1 MSTATVQ
8 VESWSDPIT
17 GEVRSV
23 LSDQLQAFLLTR
35 RWYREKAKRIRA
47 VRVEDVI
54 TVEQRRFYLIPIA
67 VEDQEGEVQTY
78 LFGIGIDKSDE
89 TESEDESQRISLLR
103 LRLADGEERTLSDG
117 FSHPDFRR
125 AILSAIETGQ
135 SFRGAE
141 SEFAACRTEAFSR
154 VAGEPALALESKL
167 SRAEQSNTSIVY
179 GDKLILKVFRKL
191 EPGLNPDVEMGT
203 YLTNRGFKN
212 TPALAGQ
219 INYVRPQKDPAC
231 AAILQQFVPNRG
243 DAWSYTLDTLSLFYK
258 TYATDRFDLPKLESH
273 HPLELSQ
280 RDALGVEH
288 RLIGNYLA
296 SARLLGVR
304 TAEMHAALTDMNAG
318 PEFVP
323 ELVTFENRKELYE
336 SALAQTNLT
345 YGLLRD
351 HQSAL
356 TGVPAFQ
363 AAKIIEKET
372 DVRERLRP
380 LLDSHVEAYRIRH
393 HGDYHLGQVL
403 YTGGDFM
410 IIDFEGEPAV
420 PLEERRRKQLVM
432 RDVAGMLRSFQY
444 AAFAALFDHAERT
457 ACSEEQLASFEPLA
471 SFWTA
476 CTGAEY
482 LRGYFDRADGKPFV
496 SPTYSERRRLLDV
509 FLLQKA
515 LYEVAYELNN
525 RPSWVRIPLQGIL
538 TLV

>member
-17 GEVRSV
+17 EEVRSV
-23 LSDQLQAFLLTR
+23 LSDRLQAFLLTR
-35 RWYREKAKRIRA
+35 RWYREKAKQIRA

-67 VEDQEGEVQTY
+67 VEDQGGDTQTY

-89 TESEDESQRISLLR
+89 PQTEDESQRISLVR

-117 FSHPDFRR
+117 FSDPDFRR
-125 AILSAIETGQ
+125 AILSAIEAGR
-135 SFRGAE
+135 SFHGAE
-141 SEFAACRTEAFSR
+141 SELAACRTEAFSK
-154 VAGEPALALESKL
+154 VAGESPLAFESKL
-167 SRAEQSNTSIVY
+167 SRAEQSNTSIIY
-179 GDKLILKVFRKL
+179 GDKLILKIFRKL
-191 EPGLNPDVEMGT
+191 EPGLNPDVEMGM
-203 YLTNRGFKN
+203 YLTNRGFRN

-219 INYVRPQKDPAC
+219 ITYVRPRKDPAY

-243 DAWSYTLDTLSLFYK
+243 DAWSYTLDALSLFYK
-258 TYATDRFDLPKLESH
+258 VYAADGFNLPTLESH
-273 HPLELSQ
+273 HPLDLSQ
-280 RDALGVEH
+280 RGALDAEH
-288 RLIGNYLA
+288 GLIGNYLA

-304 TAEMHAALTDMNAG
+304 TAEMHAALTDMNVG

-323 ELVTFENRKELYE
+323 EPVTFENRRELYE

-345 YGLLRD
+345 YNLLRER
-351 HQSAL
+351 QSTL
-356 TGVPAFQ
+356 TGVPAAH

-380 LLDSHVEAYRIRH
+380 LLDSDIEAYRIRH

-403 YTGGDFM
+403 YTGSDFM

-420 PLEERRRKQLVM
+420 PMKERRRKQLAM

-444 AAFAALFDHAERT
+444 AAFAALFDHAEHT
-457 ACSEEQLASFEPLA
+457 ASTEEQLSTLEPLA

-482 LRGYFDRADGKPFV
+482 LRGYFNRADRKPFV
-496 SPTYSERRRLLDV
+496 SPSYDERRRLLDV